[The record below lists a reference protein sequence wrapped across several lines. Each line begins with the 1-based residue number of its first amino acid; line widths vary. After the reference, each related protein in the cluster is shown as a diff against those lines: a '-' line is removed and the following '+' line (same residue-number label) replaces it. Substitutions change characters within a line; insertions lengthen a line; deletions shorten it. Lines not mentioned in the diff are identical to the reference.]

1 MRLELFLAGA
11 AFGAVSRYLVVTF
24 FKSSYRFP
32 IGVLVV
38 NVLGAF
44 LLGLVSSSG
53 SNIAYGLVGFCG
65 ALTTWSGFSLD
76 LRTQLQSR
84 DYRNFALNLFLN
96 YGLGVAA
103 AMVGIWVRG

>member
-1 MRLELFLAGA
+1 MRLELFLVGA
-11 AFGAVSRYLVVTF
+11 ALGAVCRYLVVTF

-44 LLGLVSSSG
+44 LLGLVATSG

-76 LRTQLQSR
+76 LRNQLQSR
-84 DYRNFALNLFLN
+84 DFRNFALNLFLN

-103 AMVGIWVRG
+103 AMFGIWVRG